1 MLDDNCKQSNRVAR
15 WLSRR
20 IMLIR
25 RTNSVYL
32 DTVINQECRNP
43 WQHCFLIQ
51 RTIHTSAHGYL
62 GSKVITKT

>member
-15 WLSRR
+15 WLIRR

-32 DTVINQECRNP
+32 DTVINQECRIP

-51 RTIHTSAHGYL
+51 QTVHTSAHGYL
-62 GSKVITKT
+62 GSKVVTKT